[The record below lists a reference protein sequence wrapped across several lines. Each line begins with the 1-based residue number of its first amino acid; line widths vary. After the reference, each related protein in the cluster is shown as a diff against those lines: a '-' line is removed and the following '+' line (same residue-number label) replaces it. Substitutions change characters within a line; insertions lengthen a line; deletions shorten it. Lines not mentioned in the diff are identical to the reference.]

1 MELLKKGIVLGMGAH
16 DMNKKQIE
24 DFAHKL
30 YENRIIPKE
39 EREKLVETILKR
51 KSSINQHIESKIENY
66 IRTMFEKEKLATI
79 DHVSYLEKRIDF
91 LEEEL
96 YNLLLDKYL
105 DSMDDRE
112 IEGLLKD
119 LDTLPTQS
127 TSKSMKKHKECCD
140 DYDCDEEYLDKL
152 DKDVSK
158 YVQEV
163 DERDLELDDLLS
175 LTREGGIKMAKKKK
189 AVKKAL
195 KKAPKKKA
203 AKKKKK

>member
-16 DMNKKQIE
+16 DMSKKQIE

-39 EREKLVETILKR
+39 EREKLIETILNR

-66 IRTMFEKEKLATI
+66 IRAMFEKERLATL

-119 LDTLPTQS
+119 LDTLPAQTKGKGVQ
-127 TSKSMKKHKECCD
+127 KNDEYCCD
-140 DYDCDEEYLDKL
+140 DYDCDN
-152 DKDVSK
+152 DVSK

-163 DERDLELDDLLS
+163 DEKDLELDDLLS
-175 LTREGGIKMAKKKK
+175 LTREGGKMAKKKK
-189 AVKKAL
+189 AA

-203 AKKKKK
+203 AKKKKKK

>member
-39 EREKLVETILKR
+39 EREKLVDTILRR

-66 IRTMFEKEKLATI
+66 IRAMFEKERLATL

-112 IEGLLKD
+112 IESLLKD
-119 LDTLPTQS
+119 LDTLPAQGKG
-127 TSKSMKKHKECCD
+127 KSVQKYKECCETDSEFGCTDGFD
-140 DYDCDEEYLDKL
+140 DDFPVEV
-152 DKDVSK
+152 KDI
-158 YVQEV
+158 

-175 LTREGGIKMAKKKK
+175 LTREGGKMAKKKK
-189 AVKKAL
+189 AA

-203 AKKKKK
+203 AKKKKKR